1 MSTPGTIA
9 ADSAAAGSGPP
20 ARGLYR
26 RAGAV
31 GIATEHATVAR
42 PGAQGVAA
50 AGTGPEEHAG
60 VIGHDLRVAM
70 AAVRTG
76 EGGGRLDH
84 AYSLALQ
91 TLDSTAQR
99 EA

>member
-1 MSTPGTIA
+1 MSMPGTVA

-26 RAGAV
+26 RAGDVAV
-31 GIATEHATVAR
+31 AAEHTAVAR

-50 AGTGPEEHAG
+50 AGTDPEEHAG
-60 VIGHDLRVAM
+60 VAGHHLRVAM
-70 AAVRTG
+70 AAVRAS

-84 AYSLALQ
+84 VYSLALSAR
-91 TLDSTAQR
+91 DSTAQR